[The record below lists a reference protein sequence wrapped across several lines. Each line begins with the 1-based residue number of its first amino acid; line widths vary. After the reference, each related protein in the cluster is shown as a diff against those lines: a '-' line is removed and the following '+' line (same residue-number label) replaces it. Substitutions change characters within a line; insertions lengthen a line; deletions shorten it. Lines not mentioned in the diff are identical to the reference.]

1 LESTLHLI
9 IEKTEGLVMSND
21 KSKHDLITEEEFNM
35 RTASSSGGANPE
47 LDSPGDTEED
57 AGSEFDMG
65 LNFDAGDD
73 DDVDELD
80 QVGSELGQVTFRKK
94 IPESAKVVSSEL
106 PSPWADS
113 DAPSDT
119 H

>member
-1 LESTLHLI
+1 
-9 IEKTEGLVMSND
+9 MSKD

-35 RTASSSGGANPE
+35 RTAAGGANPE

-65 LNFDAGDD
+65 LNFDSNDD
-73 DDVDELD
+73 DIPDELD
-80 QVGSELGQVTFRKK
+80 HIGNEVGQVTFRKK

-113 DAPSDT
+113 DTPSDT

>member
-1 LESTLHLI
+1 
-9 IEKTEGLVMSND
+9 MSRD

-35 RTASSSGGANPE
+35 RIATSGANPE

-57 AGSEFDMG
+57 AGSEFDLGM
-65 LNFDAGDD
+65 NFDAGEDGEVDD
-73 DDVDELD
+73 LD
-80 QVGSELGQVTFRKK
+80 KVGSEPGQVTFRKK

-113 DAPSDT
+113 DTPSDT